1 MLVHFGHPIL
11 VHEISDTNE
20 ASGHEH
26 ENGENDT
33 FENDT
38 IEYVPNPVVKEVP
51 VEFVPSDE
59 GGGEGSG
66 DVDPTIQ
73 DSTTKNAS
81 KEQRNDGNSK
91 NKIKQPAVSSMNKY
105 VGWVIGITLGVIC
118 IIG

>member
-1 MLVHFGHPIL
+1 MLVH
-11 VHEISDTNE
+11 EMTISDTNE

-33 FENDT
+33 LENDT
-38 IEYVPNPVVKEVP
+38 IEVV
-51 VEFVPSDE
+51 FVPSDE

>member
-33 FENDT
+33 LENL
-38 IEYVPNPVVKEVP
+38 VP